1 MVKSNIKMNSGKLEE
16 FIRILVPEVEDEIVN
31 IEGSEDEKNFIVKA
45 SNLRKTVEFSYEK
58 IGRSFEEQLDVMAKI
73 VLLKLY
79 DKNYKW
85 GSLIGVR
92 PTKIVR
98 RFLDSGFNLNYIENL
113 LREFYQVSKEKAELL
128 IDVVKRELKYLD
140 KETVGIYI
148 GIAYCPTKCTYCS
161 FSSYLKEGKYLERF
175 DEYFNSLIHEIREVG
190 KLVKKLNLGVNTI
203 YIGGGTPSILTKE
216 EMDKMLE
223 TIAKNYDIEKLKE
236 FTYELGRIDTIDE
249 EKLEVLKKWKVDR
262 ISINPQTFNEKTS
275 VLVNRY
281 YSKERFDEIFKTA
294 KEMGFIINMDLILG
308 LPGETTN
315 DILYTLQKT
324 REYDMQNL
332 TIHNLAIKR
341 SSQLNKENYS
351 HVKNLNYKKIYS
363 EIYSLTR
370 SKELYPYYMYRQK
383 NSFQWGE
390 NIGYSVKDKESIYN
404 IEMIEEN
411 KTVIGIGAGAM
422 TKLVTGEIGNEKIER
437 IINPKDPL
445 MWIDELYPRLEN
457 KKRRI
462 TEAVDGD

>member
-1 MVKSNIKMNSGKLEE
+1 
-16 FIRILVPEVEDEIVN
+16 
-31 IEGSEDEKNFIVKA
+31 
-45 SNLRKTVEFSYEK
+45 
-58 IGRSFEEQLDVMAKI
+58 
-73 VLLKLY
+73 
-79 DKNYKW
+79 
-85 GSLIGVR
+85 
-92 PTKIVR
+92 
-98 RFLDSGFNLNYIENL
+98 
-113 LREFYQVSKEKAELL
+113 
-128 IDVVKRELKYLD
+128 
-140 KETVGIYI
+140 
-148 GIAYCPTKCTYCS
+148 
-161 FSSYLKEGKYLERF
+161 
-175 DEYFNSLIHEIREVG
+175 
-190 KLVKKLNLGVNTI
+190 
-203 YIGGGTPSILTKE
+203 
-216 EMDKMLE
+216 
-223 TIAKNYDIEKLKE
+223 
-236 FTYELGRIDTIDE
+236 
-249 EKLEVLKKWKVDR
+249 
-262 ISINPQTFNEKTS
+262 
-275 VLVNRY
+275 
-281 YSKERFDEIFKTA
+281 
-294 KEMGFIINMDLILG
+294 MGFIINMDLILG

-383 NSFQWGE
+383 NSFQSGE

-422 TKLVTGEIGNEKIER
+422 TKLVTGELGNEKIER

-457 KKRRI
+457 KKKRI